1 MLFRSN
7 PNNYV
12 ELYVYNSQNVLVN
25 QITPFT
31 DYNLVGIEVVLD
43 PQKDLEN
50 LGYTE
55 GQYTTYYN
63 FLTPLLGTSDNPL
76 YISSISSDRTEIIL
90 KPLDP
95 INNTI
100 TSDAPLQQAASDD
113 SYFYINF
120 GNNKLLIG
128 VNSLF
133 NNNTADPAIA
143 IKLYKPLPLGFNVN
157 NTCWIVD
164 NVASP
169 TAYSVSIQSIFTPNQ
184 DIQNRI
190 AGPNFNIDVQ
200 NQINNSTAYVNKNIL
215 TQNTLFLGSG
225 SFYYQINSIL
235 AEKGIEINVD

>member
-1 MLFRSN
+1 MLFRSLEFQYQIFGN
-7 PNNYV
+7 DVTYVQQIDQSGIDFTLNSNNYI
-12 ELYVYNSQNVLVN
+12 ELYVYNSQNVLIN

-31 DYNLVGIEVVLD
+31 DYNLIGIEVVLD

-100 TSDAPLQQAASDD
+100 TSDAPLQQATSDD

-120 GNNKLLIG
+120 GDNVSLIG
-128 VNSLF
+128 VNSVF

-143 IKLYKPLPLGFNVN
+143 IKLYKPDRKSTRL
-157 NTCWIVD
+157 
-164 NVASP
+164 
-169 TAYSVSIQSIFTPNQ
+169 
-184 DIQNRI
+184 
-190 AGPNFNIDVQ
+190 
-200 NQINNSTAYVNKNIL
+200 NSSHT
-215 TQNTLFLGSG
+215 
-225 SFYYQINSIL
+225 
-235 AEKGIEINVD
+235 